1 MEEAEIGRL
10 MSESGLKPTMQSD
23 RRMSRFIPESG
34 RQNHAPACLT
44 WATWRHRPPLFN
56 DLVGAAQ
63 QGKWHGEAKCLC
75 RLHVDYE
82 FELCDLLHR

>member
-23 RRMSRFIPESG
+23 RRISRFTPESG
-34 RQNHAPACLT
+34 RQSHAPACLT
-44 WATWRHRPPLFN
+44 WARRRHWRALFN
-56 DLVGAAQ
+56 NLVGAAE
-63 QGKWHGEAKCLC
+63 QGKWHGEAKRLY